1 MKKIPPFSFFFALF
15 LLGTFGFTTL
25 TSYGDQV
32 TTGHFTVL
40 DNTTD
45 ETNSSTSTTSSSTS
59 ETATTAASSSTTA
72 SSTSSTQTDTTTSF
86 TGTPS
91 TETSVT
97 EERAQTDTQTSI
109 KKEKNATEASTTPM
123 ASPEKKLP
131 TTGEMTN
138 FLFLLGIIDLI
149 IFSGLLYW
157 ILKKEK
163 KRMNKN
169 EKTTIF
175 N

>member
-1 MKKIPPFSFFFALF
+1 MKKIPPFSFFFTLF

-40 DNTTD
+40 DSTTD
-45 ETNSSTSTTSSSTS
+45 ETSSSTSTT
-59 ETATTAASSSTTA
+59 SSSTTA

-97 EERAQTDTQTSI
+97 EERGQTNTQTSI

-157 ILKKEK
+157 ILKKRKEK
-163 KRMNKN
+163 D
-169 EKTTIF
+169 EKE
-175 N
+175 